1 MRLLLKVNPGLED
14 VALEECTWEARC
26 NPVEVRTGRGR
37 IIAEAQGSLEWI
49 YSRTS
54 SMRSLHAAILLLA
67 STRVPKTRDALEEV
81 YRVALSSGAVSY
93 IPEGS
98 NFAVES
104 MRIGEGHE
112 YTSMDLSRV
121 VGQAV
126 IDAARSSGKS
136 IGVRLNSPTIIV
148 YSEVDEDLF
157 SMGILLT
164 GERSL
169 HRRGYRVYDH
179 PAALKPSI
187 AYSMLRLAGARD
199 GDTIMDPMCG
209 GGTVAI
215 EAATLLEDSRIL
227 CIDKNPSYIRGAIE
241 NALAARVY
249 ERITFITGDSTRL
262 EELVDPDSV
271 DVVASNP
278 PYGIRMG
285 DPRMVRRVYKGLARG
300 LAYALTPGGRAAIIT
315 TESSYMEKVARAE
328 GLRLA
333 HARKVR
339 HGDLWASI
347 LVLEKR
353 G

>member
-14 VALEECTWEARC
+14 VALEECAWEARC
-26 NPVEVRTGRGR
+26 NPIEVRSGRGR
-37 IIAEAQGSLEWI
+37 IIVEAEGDLEWV
-49 YSRTS
+49 YSRAS

-67 STRVPKTRDALEEV
+67 SARVPKTRDALEEI
-81 YRVALSSGAVSY
+81 YRIALSSRVTSY
-93 IPEGS
+93 IPDGS

-104 MRIGEGHE
+104 VRIGEGHE
-112 YTSMDLSRV
+112 YTSMDLSRM

-126 IDAARSSGKS
+126 VDAARSSGKS
-136 IGVRLNSPTIIV
+136 IGVRLNSPTVVV

-187 AYSMLRLAGARD
+187 AYSMLRLARARD
-199 GDTIMDPMCG
+199 GDTVMDPMCG

-215 EAATLLEDSRIL
+215 EAAMLLENSRIL
-227 CIDKNPSYIRGAIE
+227 CIDKNPYYIKGAIE

-249 ERITFITGDSTRL
+249 NRIRFMTGDSTRL

-271 DVVASNP
+271 NVVVSNP

-315 TESSYMEKVARAE
+315 TESGYMEKVARSE

-347 LVLEKR
+347 LLLEKP